1 MAKKKKSVASGP
13 RPNDNWVVETEIQ
26 INGRNVVPGTE
37 LKIEG
42 ERGRFRFMRY
52 VINGDI
58 TWIDVHGGPSGYESV
73 RSFRL
78 ERVKRVHYK
87 NQTTDNL
94 AKEYKEKLKA
104 KKDDSLDAV

>member
-52 VINGDI
+52 VITG
-58 TWIDVHGGPSGYESV
+58 
-73 RSFRL
+73 R
-78 ERVKRVHYK
+78 
-87 NQTTDNL
+87 
-94 AKEYKEKLKA
+94 
-104 KKDDSLDAV
+104 

>member
-58 TWIDVHGGPSGYESV
+58 TWIDVHGGASGYESV

-104 KKDDSLDAV
+104 KKNDSLDAV